1 MREFFKS
8 EAFRRAARTFIQ
20 AAAAYIVVNVMSV
33 DFTAKSA
40 VTGFIAACIAA
51 GIAGIMNIDSGG
63 NSNDKKNGDE

>member
-1 MREFFKS
+1 MKEFFKS

-63 NSNDKKNGDE
+63 KNGDE

>member
-1 MREFFKS
+1 MKEFFKS
-8 EAFRRAARTFIQ
+8 EAFRRAARTFVQ

-51 GIAGIMNIDSGG
+51 GIAGIMNIDAG
-63 NSNDKKNGDE
+63 KNGDDKQ